1 NRSRLTQQYA
11 KVKKTIEDI
20 DNRIYIRPAKAG
32 FFIWADFRSLLYEVT
47 FEEEVR
53 LFQIIFEHGVYLLS
67 GCFLGCVQPGWF
79 RIIFS
84 VKEKWIEEI
93 LKRLKKGLDAYRNST
108 ILSNES

>member
-32 FFIWADFRSLLYEVT
+32 FFIWADFRSLLHEVT

-67 GCFLGCVQPGWF
+67 GSFLGCVQPGWF

-93 LKRLKKGLDAYRNST
+93 LKRLKKGLDVYRQLTVAS
-108 ILSNES
+108 SV